1 MAEHH
6 VLHVINSLG
15 FSGGAEQQLLANLA
29 SFRDHSLRHSVCRLY
44 EYEAT
49 DRTEQLPGGMHLH
62 TLFGVG
68 EVRSRPAA
76 VRRLDL
82 LVRQL
87 RPNLIHATLQ
97 DASLAARLVTARRRI
112 PLLESFVN
120 ISHDLVRTIDNPAVT
135 PTKLRFHRLVDRGT
149 IRRRQHFHALSQV
162 VADSWV
168 DAVGLDAARIRIIPR
183 GIDTTHYRPAATIS
197 ERTWLHENLGLPEEA
212 RILLNVGRH
221 EPQKGQRYLLQAF
234 EIIASECEDV
244 ALVLIGRRGNVSDDL
259 QQLARSSRHSAR
271 IHFFPEQADV
281 APFMRSAEIFV
292 FSSLFEG
299 LGVSLLESLASAVP
313 AVVFDRPPMS
323 ELVLSSG
330 GGVVA
335 APRDPAALAREAIR
349 LLGEPERLRDM
360 GSAARSYVAREHSV
374 AATAAATEEYYREIL
389 VRFARTGDSL

>member
-1 MAEHH
+1 MAKHH

-29 SFRDHSLRHSVCRLY
+29 HFRDDSLQHSVCRLY
-44 EYEAT
+44 EYEDT
-49 DRTEQLPGGMHLH
+49 DRTDQLPKGVRLH
-62 TLFGVG
+62 TLFGLA
-68 EVRSRPAA
+68 EVQSRPAA
-76 VRRLDL
+76 IRRLDR
-82 LVRQL
+82 LVGQL

-97 DASLAARLVTARRRI
+97 DAALAARLVTARRHI

-120 ISHDLVRTIDNPAVT
+120 ISHDLVRTVDNPAVT
-135 PTKLRFHRLVDRGT
+135 PTKLRLHRLVDRAT

-162 VADSWV
+162 VADSWA
-168 DAVGLDAARIRIIPR
+168 DAVVLDAARIRIIPR
-183 GIDTTHYRPAATIS
+183 GIDTTHYRPAATPS
-197 ERTWLHENLGLPEEA
+197 ERTWLHQKLGLSEET

-234 EIIASECEDV
+234 EIIASECKDV
-244 ALVLIGRRGNVSDDL
+244 ALVLVGRRGNVSDEL
-259 QQLARSSRHSAR
+259 EQLARSSQHSAR
-271 IHFFPEQADV
+271 IHFFPEQSDV

-313 AVVFDRPPMS
+313 AAVFDRPPMS

-335 APRDPAALAREAIR
+335 PLRDPAALATETIR
-349 LLGEPERLRDM
+349 LLAEPDRIRDM
-360 GSAARSYVAREHSV
+360 GSAARSYVSRENSV
-374 AATAAATEEYYREIL
+374 AATAAATEEFYREIL
-389 VRFARTGDSL
+389 TGGWTGDSL